1 MRLNRDKG
9 KALDPL
15 GVAPVHYRQ
24 FKEGALSAQEFSRV
38 VDRGCPGIGA
48 CPVMG
53 TANTMAAM
61 VEALGMSLPGNT
73 TTPGPDSRLLRI
85 AFNAG
90 KQVVL
95 LHRQNIKPS
104 DIMTFDGFL
113 NAIRV
118 LMALGGSTNAV
129 LHLQSIAWELDL
141 AIQPETFNTVS
152 QETPFICDIAPSGSG
167 KHLLDDLD
175 EAGGIPSVLK
185 ELEPVLAGGAMTVT
199 GRTVSDNLK
208 EVRRGDPNVIYPF
221 DKPLAKEGGLIFL
234 RGNLAPKSALIKKAA
249 VPPNM
254 LQFKGPAKIF
264 VSEEAACEA
273 LVANQIAVGQVVV
286 VRYTGPKGD
295 PGMRLLQRFLWLMA
309 AKGMQDKLAFI
320 TDGRFSGT
328 NKGCAVA
335 HISPEAA
342 DGGPLAVIEDGDMI
356 QIDVPNRELNVLISA
371 EELSARLSK
380 WRPPED
386 KIRKGYLAIYSK
398 MAKPAEQGAGLN
410 YGDGLV

>member
-1 MRLNRDKG
+1 
-9 KALDPL
+9 
-15 GVAPVHYRQ
+15 
-24 FKEGALSAQEFSRV
+24 
-38 VDRGCPGIGA
+38 
-48 CPVMG
+48 
-53 TANTMAAM
+53 
-61 VEALGMSLPGNT
+61 
-73 TTPGPDSRLLRI
+73 
-85 AFNAG
+85 
-90 KQVVL
+90 
-95 LHRQNIKPS
+95 
-104 DIMTFDGFL
+104 
-113 NAIRV
+113 
-118 LMALGGSTNAV
+118 
-129 LHLQSIAWELDL
+129 
-141 AIQPETFNTVS
+141 
-152 QETPFICDIAPSGSG
+152 
-167 KHLLDDLD
+167 
-175 EAGGIPSVLK
+175 
-185 ELEPVLAGGAMTVT
+185 
-199 GRTVSDNLK
+199 
-208 EVRRGDPNVIYPF
+208 
-221 DKPLAKEGGLIFL
+221 
-234 RGNLAPKSALIKKAA
+234 
-249 VPPNM
+249 M

-398 MAKPAEQGAGLN
+398 MAKPAERGAGLN
-410 YGDGLV
+410 YGDGSV